1 MSEDIANRIAK
12 LREEINY
19 HSYRY
24 HVLDDPVISDAEYD
38 ALMRELEALEAAHPE
53 RITPDSPTQRV
64 GGEPLDRFE
73 KVRHP
78 APMLSLDNA
87 FDADEVRAWR
97 ERIDKL
103 LPEGT
108 RLDYVA
114 EPKIDGLTVVL
125 TYVDGLFTLGATRGD
140 GLVGEDVT
148 QNLRTIKALLLRIP
162 VSPDGEAPPRL
173 VVRGEVYMAKDDFE
187 ELNRRQAE
195 RGEKTFA
202 NPRNAAA
209 GSVRQLDSRITA
221 SRPLSLFTYA
231 VIQSEGATFSTQW
244 EVLQYLRRL
253 GFPVNPDSRRCA
265 NLEEAIA
272 YSQEWMARRA
282 SLNYEA
288 DGMVIKV
295 NDLALHEELGFVGKA
310 PRWAIAFK
318 APSEEGVTRLLEIG
332 VNVGRTGV
340 LTPYASLEPVRVGG
354 VTITSATLHNEDYVI
369 EKDIRVGD
377 MVVIKRAG
385 EVIPQVI
392 RPLVQLRTGEEQ
404 VWQMPERC
412 PSCGEPV
419 ERPEGEVA
427 TYCVNAACP
436 AQLIRRVEHWAAR
449 GAMDIE
455 GMGEKLALLLVQEG
469 LVHDVADLYYLQP
482 EQLLPLEGFAEKRVS
497 NLLSAI
503 EASKGRPLARL
514 IHALSIRHVGGTV
527 AEFLAQHFSSLD
539 ELMAADVETLEA
551 IEGLGP
557 MIAGSIVDFFS
568 HERNRRVIEK
578 LKAAGVRTRRAVEEA
593 KATGPLT
600 GLTFV
605 ITGTLPALSRAA
617 ARGLIKEHGGRVT
630 DSMSRNTDYLV
641 VGESPGA
648 TKITKAQKL
657 GIPTLDEAELW
668 RMIGQG
674 ADK

>member
-503 EASKGRPLARL
+503 EASKSRPLARL

-527 AEFLAQHFSSLD
+527 AEFLAQRFSSLD

>member
-1 MSEDIANRIAK
+1 MGEDIAKRIAK

-24 HVLDDPVISDAEYD
+24 HVLDNPVISDAEYD
-38 ALMRELEALEAAHPE
+38 ALVRELRALEAAHPE
-53 RITPDSPTQRV
+53 LITPDSPTQRV
-64 GGEPLDRFE
+64 GGEPLDKFK

-87 FDADEVRAWR
+87 FDADEVRAWE
-97 ERIDKL
+97 ERIKKL

-148 QNLRTIKALLLRIP
+148 QNLRTVNVLPLRIP

-195 RGEKTFA
+195 REEKTFA

-231 VIQSEGATFSTQW
+231 LVQSEGGTFSAQW

-253 GFPVNPDSRRCA
+253 GFPVNPDSRLCA
-265 NLEEAIA
+265 DLEEAIA
-272 YSQEWMARRA
+272 YSQEWMKRRA

-288 DGMVIKV
+288 DGMVLKV

-385 EVIPQVI
+385 EVIPQVV
-392 RPLVQLRTGEEQ
+392 RPLVGLRSGEER
-404 VWQMPERC
+404 VWRMPERC

-455 GMGEKLALLLVQEG
+455 GLGEKLALLLFQEG

-503 EASKGRPLARL
+503 KTSKGRPLARL
-514 IHALSIRHVGGTV
+514 IYALGIRHVGGTV
-527 AEFLAQHFSSLD
+527 AELLAQHFSSLD
-539 ELMAADVETLEA
+539 ELMAAEVETLEA

-568 HERNRRVIEK
+568 HERNRRLIEK
-578 LKAAGVRTRRAVEEA
+578 LEAAGVQTRRTVEEV
-593 KATGPLT
+593 KAPGSLT

-605 ITGTLPALSRAA
+605 ITGTLPTLSRDA
-617 ARGLIKEHGGRVT
+617 ARELIKEHGGRVT
-630 DSMSRNTDYLV
+630 DSVSRNTDYLV
-641 VGESPGA
+641 MGESPGA
-648 TKITKAQKL
+648 TKMTKAQKL
-657 GIPTLDEAELW
+657 GIPTLDEAELR
-668 RMIGQG
+668 RMMGR
-674 ADK
+674 

>member
-1 MSEDIANRIAK
+1 MSEDVAKRIAK

-19 HSYRY
+19 HNYLY
-24 HVLDDPVISDAEYD
+24 HVLDSPVISDAEYD
-38 ALMRELEALEAAHPE
+38 ALVRELQALEAAHPE
-53 RITPDSPTQRV
+53 LITPDSPTQRV
-64 GGEPLDRFE
+64 GGEPLDKFE
-73 KVRHP
+73 KVHHP
-78 APMLSLDNA
+78 EPVLSLDNA
-87 FDADEVRAWR
+87 FDADEVRAW
-97 ERIDKL
+97 EGRIRKL

-125 TYVDGLFTLGATRGD
+125 TYVDGVFTLGATRGD

-148 QNLRTIKALLLRIP
+148 QNLRTIRALPLRIP
-162 VSPDGEAPPRL
+162 VSPDGVEAPPRL

-231 VIQSEGATFSTQW
+231 VVQSEGVTFSSQW

-253 GFPVNPDSRRCA
+253 GFPVNPDSRLCA
-265 NLEEAIA
+265 DLEEAIA
-272 YSQEWMARRA
+272 YSQEWMERRE

-288 DGMVIKV
+288 DGMVLKV

-318 APSEEGVTRLLEIG
+318 APSEEGVTRLVEIG

-340 LTPYASLEPVRVGG
+340 LTPYAHLEPVRVGG

-392 RPLVQLRTGEEQ
+392 RPLVQLRTGEER
-404 VWQMPERC
+404 VWRMPERC

-419 ERPEGEVA
+419 VRPEGEVA
-427 TYCVNAACP
+427 YYCANAACP
-436 AQLIRRVEHWAAR
+436 AQVIRRVEHWASR

-455 GMGEKLALLLVQEG
+455 GLGEKVAALLVREELVR
-469 LVHDVADLYYLQP
+469 DVADLYYLKA

-503 EASKGRPLARL
+503 EASKDRPLPRL
-514 IHALSIRHVGGTV
+514 IAALGIRHVGGIV
-527 AEFLAQHFSSLD
+527 AELLARHFSSLD
-539 ELMAADVETLEA
+539 ELMAADVETLES

-557 MIAGSIVDFFS
+557 MIARSIVDFFS
-568 HERNRRVIEK
+568 RERNRRVIEK
-578 LKAAGVRTRRAVEEA
+578 LKAAGVRTRRAVEEV
-593 KATGPLT
+593 KVPGPLT

-605 ITGTLPALSRAA
+605 ITGTLPTLSRDA
-617 ARGLIKEHGGRVT
+617 ARELIKEHGGRVT
-630 DSMSRNTDYLV
+630 DSVSRKTDYLV
-641 VGESPGA
+641 VGEAPGA

-657 GIPTLDEAELW
+657 GIPMIDEAELR
-668 RMIGQG
+668 RMIGL
-674 ADK
+674 

>member
-503 EASKGRPLARL
+503 EASKSRPLARL

-527 AEFLAQHFSSLD
+527 AEFLAQRFSSLD

-578 LKAAGVRTRRAVEEA
+578 LRAAGVQTRRAVEEA

-641 VGESPGA
+641 IGEAPGA